1 MVEEEAGEV
10 QEDEDQEVENILYL
24 AFQEE
29 VILHAIIATKKG
41 ISPEN
46 VENLLRI
53 LALVVPK
60 VKMVDASYAMK
71 KAIRKLIVQ
80 REEVIIVE
88 EDTKTEIDLFHE
100 VLEVQNGQEADLILE
115 KVESIEKIQDRLKE
129 RVFENNLTLKVNLP
143 DLSKNI
149 DRRAELKDQILQN
162 VVEDQ
167 FLVPDQEAQK
177 TLEMGQDTDQC
188 RMTQSVDKANR

>member
-177 TLEMGQDTDQC
+177 TLETGQDTDQC